1 MRELEIV
8 NAYIDG
14 MPMSDIMKKFGVGR
28 CSIYYYLKKFGIEP
42 NRKKEF
48 AKLREEYI
56 KLYNKGVKLKDIN
69 AKYNKNADVIIYR
82 HIKSNRVK
90 HLNNTQKEFI
100 KNNINK
106 VKQEEIAKELG
117 VTPATIYYHK
127 IKK

>member
-69 AKYNKNADVIIYR
+69 AKYNKNADVIIYSD
-82 HIKSNRVK
+82 IKSNKVK
-90 HLNNTQKEFI
+90 HLKNTQKEFI
-100 KNNINK
+100 KNNIN
-106 VKQEEIAKELG
+106 
-117 VTPATIYYHK
+117 
-127 IKK
+127 